1 MDLNLIGQLT
11 LLALDD
17 KKGSIIP
24 DSISFSY
31 AIAGAVILELA
42 LEEKVDISHE
52 LVRIKDRTKTGDTI
66 LDKYFDLIQQ
76 SKKERKIKSWVDR
89 IGNKADQ
96 IKKDTIEKLI
106 AKRILEKKEKK
117 ILWVFTV
124 NKYPAQNSRPENRL
138 RNRLYDIIVY
148 GHKPDL
154 KEIMLLNLIES
165 CSLGKEVFGK
175 AQVKLFKKKIKQINE
190 SNDLAG
196 VVNKSIKEIT
206 DAIHAILVI
215 MIATTVIHN

>member
-1 MDLNLIGQLT
+1 MDLNLIDQLT

-66 LDKYFDLIQQ
+66 LDAYFELIQQ

-89 IGNKADQ
+89 IGNKAEQ

-117 ILWVFTV
+117 ILWVFTI

-175 AQVKLFKKKIKQINE
+175 EQVKLFKKKIKQINE
-190 SNDLAG
+190 SDDLAG

-215 MIATTVIHN
+215 MITTTVIHN

>member
-1 MDLNLIGQLT
+1 MDLNLIDQLT

-52 LVRIKDRTKTGDTI
+52 LVRTKDRTKTGDTI
-66 LDKYFDLIQQ
+66 LDTYFELIQQ

-89 IGNKADQ
+89 IGNKAEQ

-106 AKRILEKKEKK
+106 VKRIL
-117 ILWVFTV
+117 
-124 NKYPAQNSRPENRL
+124 
-138 RNRLYDIIVY
+138 
-148 GHKPDL
+148 
-154 KEIMLLNLIES
+154 
-165 CSLGKEVFGK
+165 
-175 AQVKLFKKKIKQINE
+175 
-190 SNDLAG
+190 
-196 VVNKSIKEIT
+196 
-206 DAIHAILVI
+206 
-215 MIATTVIHN
+215 

>member
-1 MDLNLIGQLT
+1 MDLNLIDQLT

-52 LVRIKDRTKTGDTI
+52 LVRTKDRTKTGDTI

-89 IGNKADQ
+89 IGNKAEQ

-106 AKRILEKKEKK
+106 AKRILEKKEEK

-124 NKYPAQNSRPENRL
+124 NKYPAQNSRPENQL

-175 AQVKLFKKKIKQINE
+175 EQVKLFKKKIKQINE
-190 SNDLAG
+190 SDDLAG